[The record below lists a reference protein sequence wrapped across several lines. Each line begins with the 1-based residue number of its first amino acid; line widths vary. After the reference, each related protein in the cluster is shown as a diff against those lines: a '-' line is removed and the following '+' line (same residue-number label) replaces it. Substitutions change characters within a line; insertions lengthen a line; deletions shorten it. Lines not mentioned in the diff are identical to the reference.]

1 MTGVQTCALPISDED
16 VVDAYTDAY
25 AGRTVFAGGPDW
37 DVDVVCDLRV
47 GGVRSIRSAPPDG
60 AAYRETNRF
69 TVVDRPRRLAFESA
83 LTMPDG
89 STVRRDV
96 DVTFRNE
103 ERGRT
108 RMTIVQKGSPP
119 RRHGTRS
126 ARAFPASLTGS
137 SALPRR
143 GPFVGNRGPRGGAR
157 RHAEA
162 ASMRGSLE

>member
-1 MTGVQTCALPISDED
+1 MTKETYDLVAEQLLDATDED
-16 VVDAYTDAY
+16 VFDAYTDAD

-37 DVDVVCDLRV
+37 DVDVACDLRV
-47 GGVRSIRSAPPDG
+47 GGVWSIRSAPPDG

-96 DVTFRNE
+96 DVAFRNE

-108 RMTIVQKGSPP
+108 RMTIVQKG
-119 RRHGTRS
+119 
-126 ARAFPASLTGS
+126 FPT
-137 SALPRR
+137 
-143 GPFVGNRGPRGGAR
+143 
-157 RHAEA
+157 AEA
-162 ASMRGSLE
+162 RDAFGAGFPGIFERLERLAATWSRGRAGT

>member
-1 MTGVQTCALPISDED
+1 MTKETYDLVAEQFLNATDED

-37 DVDVVCDLRV
+37 DVDVACDLRV
-47 GGVRSIRSAPPDG
+47 GGVWSIRSAPPDG

-96 DVTFRNE
+96 DVTFRSVG
-103 ERGRT
+103 GR
-108 RMTIVQKGSPP
+108 
-119 RRHGTRS
+119 
-126 ARAFPASLTGS
+126 
-137 SALPRR
+137 
-143 GPFVGNRGPRGGAR
+143 
-157 RHAEA
+157 E
-162 ASMRGSLE
+162 